1 MTRHGEVIRMEGPV
15 VEELPVMRSMSPST
29 VFGEHI
35 EIDFSQTLIKDPSQ
49 TVKITPS
56 ETSFPPSENNT
67 SKKRKKKSER
77 PMRRRVASLVTPR
90 TDQWRAS
97 LYPAKC
103 GAQPDSGGDCVL

>member
-1 MTRHGEVIRMEGPV
+1 MFAFFLQEDFFAMDGPV

-56 ETSFPPSENNT
+56 ETSFPPSESNK
-67 SKKRKKKSER
+67 KKRKKTPGVRIYFFLVMNCCYS
-77 PMRRRVASLVTPR
+77 VAAVQVCVSSVT
-90 TDQWRAS
+90 
-97 LYPAKC
+97 
-103 GAQPDSGGDCVL
+103 